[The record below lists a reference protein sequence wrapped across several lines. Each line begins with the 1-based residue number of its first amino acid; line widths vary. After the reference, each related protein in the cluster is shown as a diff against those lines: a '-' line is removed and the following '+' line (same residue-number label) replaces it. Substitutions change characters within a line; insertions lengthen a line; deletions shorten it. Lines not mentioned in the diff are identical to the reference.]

1 MASLRA
7 AAAVIVCLALSASAG
22 AQKLSAKE
30 RRMAVFES
38 LVNHPGLKYLDLEF
52 CGSGSEAQISRGP
65 LGCGFPVV
73 GDHPW
78 LVALGFRDSKGRVTY
93 SCSGALISD
102 QFVVTSARC
111 ALGGHDFTLTRA
123 RLGEYDFGT
132 ASDCLWYAPE
142 QCLHSQEIDT
152 ADVMVHPKFK
162 PSLWQSGA
170 SLYDIGI
177 VRLAKPAVL
186 TYGILPICLPI
197 YSERAPPRSQRAV
210 SFSLE
215 STAPMTDSG
224 AACCNCSRDR
234 GATSHVMDAVRLS
247 HYNET
252 YDGPEPCRYRM
263 LGEQAGDQGTCIGAG
278 DACMAD
284 KGGPMVSADR
294 FGSAY
299 FLLGVATSVPSE
311 KACKSRK
318 DAEVVYLP
326 VQPHT
331 EWLLSSM
338 DLIAGGAPRPF

>member
-1 MASLRA
+1 MEVLRRR
-7 AAAVIVCLALSASAG
+7 VTVVVCLALVAIAAG
-22 AQKLSAKE
+22 QKLSLKE
-30 RRMAVFES
+30 RRTAVFDS
-38 LVNHPGLKYLDLEF
+38 LANHPGLKFLDLEF
-52 CGSGSEAQISRGP
+52 CGTGSEAQISRGP

-78 LVALGFRDSKGRVTY
+78 LVALGFRAPGGRITY
-93 SCSGALISD
+93 TCAGALISD

-111 ALGGHDFTLTRA
+111 ALGGHDFPLA
-123 RLGEYDFGT
+123 KVRLGEYDFGT
-132 ASDCLWYAPE
+132 SSDCLWYAPE
-142 QCLHSQEIDT
+142 QCLQSQEIDT

-162 PSLWQSGA
+162 PSLWRAGA

-177 VRLAKPAVL
+177 VRLAKPVVL

-197 YSERAPPRSQRAV
+197 YSERPPPRSQRAIG
-210 SFSLE
+210 FSLE
-215 STAPMTDSG
+215 SSAPMTDSG

-247 HYNET
+247 HFNET
-252 YDGPEPCRYRM
+252 YDGPDACRYRM
-263 LGEQAGDQGTCIGAG
+263 LGEKAGEPGTCIGAG
-278 DACMAD
+278 DGCMAD
-284 KGGPMVSADR
+284 RGGPMVSADK

-311 KACKSRK
+311 KSCSARK

-326 VQPHT
+326 VKPHT

-338 DLIAGGAPRPF
+338 DLIAGGSPRPF